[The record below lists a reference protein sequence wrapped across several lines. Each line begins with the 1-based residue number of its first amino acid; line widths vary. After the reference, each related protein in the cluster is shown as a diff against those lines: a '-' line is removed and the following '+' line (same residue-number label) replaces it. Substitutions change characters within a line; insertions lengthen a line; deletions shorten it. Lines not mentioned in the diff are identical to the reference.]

1 MSEFHAPAAPSM
13 ASPGLYRIRVQG
25 ILVPRWS
32 DRVGGMSI
40 TTQTP
45 EGGTAETILV
55 GRLPDQ
61 AALSGVLS
69 TLYDLGLPLLSV
81 ECLDTQWNRGQR

>member
-25 ILVPRWS
+25 GLEPRWS
-32 DRVGGMSI
+32 NRVGGMSI
-40 TTQTP
+40 TTETP
-45 EGGTAETILV
+45 EGGTVETVLV

-69 TLYDLGLPLLSV
+69 TLYDLGLALLSV
-81 ECLDTQWNRGQR
+81 ECLNSQWKRRRI